1 MQFHANHVSASAD
14 GDYYQVLFEAV
25 PDSTDP
31 ESPYLVIQR
40 QFEYPD
46 GGRCYVETHNENYVG
61 HIRIRR
67 IDLSVSRIVLAIDRP
82 KSNVVEVSFA
92 ISTSD
97 FKKVARLVGII
108 SGVTE
113 AP

>member
-14 GDYYQVLFEAV
+14 GDHCQVLFEAV

-82 KSNVVEVSFA
+82 KGNVVEVSFA

>member
-25 PDSTDP
+25 EDSTDS

-61 HIRIRR
+61 HLRIRR

-82 KSNVVEVSFA
+82 KSNVVEVTFT
-92 ISTSD
+92 ISRSD
-97 FKKVARLVGII
+97 FNEVARLVGII
-108 SGVTE
+108 SGETE
-113 AP
+113 AR

>member
-1 MQFHANHVSASAD
+1 M
-14 GDYYQVLFEAV
+14 
-25 PDSTDP
+25 
-31 ESPYLVIQR
+31 
-40 QFEYPD
+40 
-46 GGRCYVETHNENYVG
+46 
-61 HIRIRR
+61 RR

-97 FKKVARLVGII
+97 FKEVARLVGII